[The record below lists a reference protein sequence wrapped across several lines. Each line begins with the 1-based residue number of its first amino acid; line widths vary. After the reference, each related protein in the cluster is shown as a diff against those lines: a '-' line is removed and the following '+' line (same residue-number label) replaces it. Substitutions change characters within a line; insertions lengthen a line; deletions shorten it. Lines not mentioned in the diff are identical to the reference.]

1 MYTLNNVMG
10 VTNMEKATQ
19 TINTMLISTPTISV
33 SENFTALHMA
43 SIAWDLYCSTAPT
56 HFAGEFTI
64 VEGGDFSMYNIHDS
78 MDMAQHYFDCA
89 YGIGNSVQDN
99 VEYSVQD
106 AYNMLEDICADTVV
120 REEVSSTVYDAIA
133 NYVHTDK
140 EDGYIA
146 HDYSVLVEEQG
157 TALPQQIAALE
168 QQLATLKAQST
179 TA

>member
-1 MYTLNNVMG
+1 
-10 VTNMEKATQ
+10 MEKATTQ
-19 TINTMLISTPTISV
+19 TISTKLISTPTISV
-33 SENFTALHMA
+33 SKNFTALHLA
-43 SIAWDLYCSTAPT
+43 SIAWDLYSSTAPT

-120 REEVSSTVYDAIA
+120 REEVSSTLCEAVSNYTHDSDSDSNIA
-133 NYVHTDK
+133 
-140 EDGYIA
+140 EDYAYLNEDLAQLRAQRIQ
-146 HDYSVLVEEQG
+146 E
-157 TALPQQIAALE
+157 LE
-168 QQLATLKAQST
+168 SQLAQLKAS
-179 TA
+179 